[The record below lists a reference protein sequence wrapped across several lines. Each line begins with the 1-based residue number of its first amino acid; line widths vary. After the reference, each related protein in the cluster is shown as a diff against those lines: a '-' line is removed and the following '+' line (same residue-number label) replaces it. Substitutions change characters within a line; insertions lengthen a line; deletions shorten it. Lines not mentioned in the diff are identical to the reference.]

1 MVAEIRTPLF
11 VTALLKITQSV
22 ERAMG
27 RVKIIDKGPRNID
40 IDIVSFGDLRL
51 QSPRLTVP
59 HPLMHERP
67 FVLVP
72 LAEIQRIK

>member
-1 MVAEIRTPLF
+1 MVVEIRTLLF
-11 VTALLKITQSV
+11 VTALLRITQSV

-27 RVKIIDKGPRNID
+27 RVKIVDKGPRNID

-59 HPLMHERP
+59 HPFMHERP

>member
-1 MVAEIRTPLF
+1 MVIEVRTPLF
-11 VTALLKITQSV
+11 VTALLKVTQSV

-59 HPLMHERP
+59 HPFMHERP